1 MAEYFIHSTLILGI
15 AYIIYRLLLRN
26 THAFHFNR
34 FYLLATFI
42 IALSLPLIE
51 FEIVSNQPINIP
63 FNQSASLEEEGIESQ
78 NQLTSIEAVD
88 QQQSP
93 ILSIENIYLFGLT
106 LLSLRF
112 AFRLVHLFRIS
123 QRKQFKKEG
132 FRYILTEEDS
142 VYSFFNCIF
151 VPEKAFQKEQISTE
165 LIEHEKVHAKE
176 MHSLDLILVE
186 IGILLAWLN
195 PMVWLMKKAIEEN
208 HEFIADERA
217 AKNKANY
224 CKILLNASK
233 GNYHPLSSGFSYQS
247 LKKRIQMINQLKPSK
262 MKTKSKI
269 LIALCGI
276 FLAFLFSSFQ
286 NLKITKPYTVIIDAG
301 HGGKD
306 KGCSAESV
314 LEKDLSLLYA
324 QLIGQKLTA
333 EGIEVI
339 QLRDKDEFISL
350 DDRVDFTNQHQ
361 ADLLLSIH
369 INKGPAQMNGMQIFL
384 PNNYIQDKDTN
395 ANYFP
400 SMRFASQMSHNFEGK
415 SMIMPAPFTI
425 LKNVNCPSALVEL
438 GFLSN
443 DEELEKLLT
452 NVYQDKLSALIA
464 QSVVKS
470 MH

>member
-34 FYLLATFI
+34 FYLLGTFI
-42 IALSLPLIE
+42 LTLSLPLIE
-51 FEIVSNQPINIP
+51 FELVSNQSINIP
-63 FNQSASLEEEGIESQ
+63 FNQSASLEKEITESQ
-78 NQLTSIEAVD
+78 NQLTSIEVVD

-93 ILSIENIYLFGLT
+93 LFSFQHIYLLGLT

-112 AFRLVHLFRIS
+112 VFRLFHLFRLS
-123 QRKQFKKEG
+123 QKKHIKRNG
-132 FRYILTEEDS
+132 MRFIQIQEDS
-142 VYSFFNCIF
+142 VFSFFNCIF
-151 VPEKAFQKEQISTE
+151 VPEKAFQEEQISTE

-186 IGILLAWLN
+186 MGILLAWLN

-208 HEFIADERA
+208 HEFIADEKA
-217 AKNKANY
+217 ASNKSDY
-224 CKILLNASK
+224 CEILLNASRGK
-233 GNYHPLSSGFSYQS
+233 YHPLSSGFSYQS
-247 LKKRIQMINQLKPSK
+247 LKKRIQMINQHKPNK

-269 LIALCGI
+269 AIALSGV

-286 NLKITKPYTVIIDAG
+286 NLKITKPYKVVIDAG

-324 QLIGQKLTA
+324 HLIGKKLTN

-339 QLRDKDEFISL
+339 QLRNSDEFISL

-369 INKGPAQMNGMQIFL
+369 INKGPSQLHGMQVYL
-384 PNNYIQDKDTN
+384 PNNYIQDGDTN
-395 ANYFP
+395 LNYFP
-400 SMRFASQMSHNFEGK
+400 SMRFASQLSEDYGNNLK
-415 SMIMPAPFTI
+415 IMPAPFTI
-425 LKNVNCPSALVEL
+425 LKYTNCPAALVEL

-443 DEELEKLLT
+443 DEEREKLHKKE
-452 NVYQDKLSALIA
+452 YQDKLSALIA

-470 MH
+470 MN